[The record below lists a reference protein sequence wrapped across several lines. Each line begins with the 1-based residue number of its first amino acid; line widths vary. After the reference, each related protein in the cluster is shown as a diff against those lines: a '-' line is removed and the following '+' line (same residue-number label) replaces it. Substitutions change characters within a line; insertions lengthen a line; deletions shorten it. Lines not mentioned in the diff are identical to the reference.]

1 MKAIFG
7 PIDDQKTLNKL
18 QEIAEF
24 YNTKVIQHD
33 TEEGYFI
40 FVKDKIAITEK
51 VRENKLY
58 MFVWG
63 AKEEDISFLRK
74 FWGDPRD
81 LEKEKM
87 SPMVFATEVVDIPN
101 IENLSKEEIIYS
113 LEISEKD
120 YNQYVKQLKRVV
132 KKPNT
137 PPDVVKAISIL
148 KNK

>member
-18 QEIAEF
+18 QEIAEH

-33 TEEGYFI
+33 TGEGYFI
-40 FVKDKIAITEK
+40 FVKDKITITEK
-51 VRENKLY
+51 VRDNKLY

-63 AKEEDISFLRK
+63 AKEEDISFLGR

-81 LEKEKM
+81 LEVEKM
-87 SPMVFATEVVDIPN
+87 SPMVFAAEVVDIPN
-101 IENLSKEEIIYS
+101 IESLSKEDIISS

-120 YNQYVKQLKRVV
+120 YNQYIKHLKRVV
-132 KKPNT
+132 KRPNT
-137 PPDVVKAISIL
+137 PPKVVKAISIL
-148 KNK
+148 KDK